1 MEWLNPYQLLAQKE
15 QFGMRV
21 AAPQG
26 REVEDVPFL
35 TCVFASAIK
44 STAAT
49 CEQTSPSPAIQLQW
63 AHTTSPF
70 SLTATHTF
78 KGVSGSLCECFI

>member
-1 MEWLNPYQLLAQKE
+1 MQKE
-15 QFGMRV
+15 VVRSL
-21 AAPQG
+21 A
-26 REVEDVPFL
+26 
-35 TCVFASAIK
+35 CVFACTVK

-49 CEQTSPSPAIQLQW
+49 CEQTFPSPAIQLQW

-78 KGVSGSLCECFI
+78 KGVSDNLCECFT